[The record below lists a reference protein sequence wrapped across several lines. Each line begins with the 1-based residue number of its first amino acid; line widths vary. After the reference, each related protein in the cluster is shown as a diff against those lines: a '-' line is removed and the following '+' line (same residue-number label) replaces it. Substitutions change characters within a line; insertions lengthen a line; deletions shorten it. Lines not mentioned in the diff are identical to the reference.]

1 MVLGRLYP
9 NCCSFGGFL
18 SHQIQDSRS
27 IESNRVPRK
36 FALMCDF
43 ESGRMTMDNVIMFR
57 AASR

>member
-1 MVLGRLYP
+1 VVLGRLL
-9 NCCSFGGFL
+9 SELRLFGGFL
-18 SHQIQDSRS
+18 PHQIQDSRS